1 MTLNARNVEEVR
13 VPSGHKKGGADPTA
27 ELLAYHARKRLISVR
42 TSLFLAPLVVVATW
56 RNPVA
61 GLELVLGGVLG
72 VLNMW
77 ATMRANERLLEGRSN
92 RAVFALNAQIR
103 IFAVG
108 ILPVAVAIRF
118 GELSTIGLYV
128 IGFFTP
134 LALYALAY
142 RRTVQGVRT

>member
-1 MTLNARNVEEVR
+1 MTDIPRNVEEGDVSR
-13 VPSGHKKGGADPTA
+13 GHNKGGADPTA
-27 ELLAYHARKRLISVR
+27 DLLAYHARKRLISVR
-42 TSLFLAPLVVVATW
+42 TSLFLAPLIVIATW

-61 GLELVLGGVLG
+61 GLELALGGVLG

-108 ILPVAVAIRF
+108 ILPVAVAMKF
-118 GELSTIGLYV
+118 GDLSAIGLYFA
-128 IGFFTP
+128 GFFTP
-134 LALYALAY
+134 LALYAIAY
-142 RRTVQGVRT
+142 RRTIRQGA